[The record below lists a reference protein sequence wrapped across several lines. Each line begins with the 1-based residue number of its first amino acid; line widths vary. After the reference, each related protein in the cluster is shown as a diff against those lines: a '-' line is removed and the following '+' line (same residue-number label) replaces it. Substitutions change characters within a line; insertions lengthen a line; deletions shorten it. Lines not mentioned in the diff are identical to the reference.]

1 MPAANVLPYQIIAG
15 VCDVYFAPVG
25 EAFPAVDAVPAGN
38 WTYLG
43 HTDGG
48 ITVRHA
54 QTIVP
59 LRTDQVTA
67 AVKAVRS
74 DEDLEISFS
83 VAELTADNYALVL
96 NQVASTPIVDGGAAG
111 KAVNLYRGGFG
122 VETLALLVRG
132 EHLSPEGDFNL
143 QYEVPSVYQ
152 SEAPEVQF
160 TKDEKA
166 LLACNFMAI
175 AALAF
180 EPTSLDEDIFGVLR
194 IGTQ

>member
-25 EAFPAVDAVPAGN
+25 EPFPAVDAVPGGN
-38 WTYLG
+38 WLHIG

-54 QTIVP
+54 QTVVP

-74 DEDLEISFS
+74 DEDLEVSFS
-83 VAELTADNYALVL
+83 LAELTADNYALAL
-96 NQVASTPIVDGGAAG
+96 NQVASTPVADGGASG
-111 KAVNLYRGGFG
+111 KVVNLYRGGFG

-143 QYEVPSVYQ
+143 QYEIPSAYQ
-152 SEAPEVQF
+152 SEAPEAEF
-160 TKDEKA
+160 TKDAKA
-166 LLACNFMAI
+166 MLAVTFTAI

-180 EPTSLDEDIFGVLR
+180 EPGSDDADIFGVLR

>member
-25 EAFPAVDAVPAGN
+25 EPFPAVDAAPAGN
-38 WTYLG
+38 WLPLG

-74 DEDLEISFS
+74 EEDLEISFA

-96 NQVASTPIVDGGAAG
+96 NQVASTPIADGGATG
-111 KAVNLYRGGFG
+111 KVVNMYRGGFG
-122 VETLALLVRG
+122 VETLSLLVRG

-143 QYEVPSVYQ
+143 QYEVPSCYQ
-152 SEAPEVQF
+152 SEAPEAGF

-166 LLACNFMAI
+166 MLQCTFLAI

-180 EPTSLDEDIFGVLR
+180 EPGSEDADIFGVLR